1 MIVWK
6 FVCNFVWLKCSITN
20 KRSIM
25 DKYKYRINFRIE
37 KRKGKTDSDEMPINA
52 DITFGGKRV
61 WYYIGYRLQP
71 SKWDS
76 EAQRVKRNNFNAEGV
91 SASDINTRIAKVEVA
106 IHEAFNQLEL
116 EGEEVSPAIIKEKVK
131 GILNEEKSSR
141 LTVAEVYQILIDER
155 EKEINETPATA
166 QWSKGTLTK
175 HKTMLRHLKEFRS
188 GVYFEDIN
196 DEFLA
201 KFELALI
208 AKGLSNN
215 YTHKSMMDIKTF
227 LNWAT
232 KKGYNKNNAYQ
243 ACQQRFRDETKADS
257 TVNLYALTPEE
268 LQSIMIFPTGRKAI
282 DRTRNVFVF
291 ACYTGLRFSD
301 VMNLR
306 WSNIDGDILDVI
318 SKKTNKRQ
326 RFALANEAMM
336 ILSRYPKAPD
346 EPDPYIFPRIT
357 NQKYNEQLKVV
368 GKLAGMTGDWITE
381 KQSGRTKTR
390 EVRPKYELLTS
401 HVARRTFVTMCLRKG
416 MSPEDIRAV
425 TGHTTADMMMKYV
438 KFDDESKR
446 EKMSILNE
454 NAQSGVETVFDHAIT
469 DDERIRL
476 GLPTRETYLEIFEGD
491 TASVNA
497 HLAVLAH
504 IRSNLDARAEYIK
517 RLPTDKLN
525 EVLEI
530 IMRH

>member
-1 MIVWK
+1 
-6 FVCNFVWLKCSITN
+6 
-20 KRSIM
+20 M
-25 DKYKYRINFRIE
+25 DKYKHRVSFRLE
-37 KRKGKTDSDEMPINA
+37 KRKDKSGNLPEELPINA
-52 DITFGGKRV
+52 DITFGGKRI
-61 WYYIGYRLQP
+61 WYYSGYRIALA
-71 SKWDS
+71 KWDDK
-76 EAQRVKRNNFNAEGV
+76 AQRVKRNNFNSDDV
-91 SASDINTRIAKVEVA
+91 SASDINQRLVKIASAVDD
-106 IHEAFNQLEL
+106 AFAQLEL
-116 EGEEVSPAIIKEKVK
+116 REEEVTPTTVRDELKR
-131 GILNEEKSSR
+131 ILNEEKSTR
-141 LTVAEVYQILIDER
+141 LTVAEVYRLLIDER
-155 EKEINETPATA
+155 EKEIKESPATA
-166 QWSKGTLTK
+166 QWSIGTLKK
-175 HKTMLRHLKEFRS
+175 HKTMLRYLNEYRN
-188 GVYFEDIN
+188 GIYFEDIN

-201 KFELALI
+201 KLELHLI
-208 AKGLSNN
+208 AKGMSNG
-215 YTHKSMMDIKTF
+215 YTFKSLKDIKTF
-227 LNWAT
+227 LNWAS
-232 KKGYNKNNAYQ
+232 KKGYNKNNAYL
-243 ACQQRFRDETKADS
+243 AFRQRFRDETKEDS
-257 TVNLYALTPEE
+257 TVNLFALTPEE

-318 SKKTNKRQ
+318 AKKTNKRQ
-326 RFALANEAMM
+326 RFALANEAMI
-336 ILSRYPKAPD
+336 ILSKYPKAPD

-425 TGHTTADMMMKYV
+425 TGHTTADMMIKYV
-438 KFDDESKR
+438 KFDDNSKR

-454 NAQSGVETVFDHAIT
+454 NAQSGVETVFNHAIT
-469 DDERIRL
+469 DGERIRL
-476 GLPTRETYLEIFEGD
+476 GLPTCETYLEIFEGD

-504 IRSNLDARAEYIK
+504 IRGNLDARAEYIK
-517 RLPTDKLN
+517 RLPADKLN

-530 IMRH
+530 IMKVI